1 MSEERAETGSVDPV
15 DPVDPVE
22 STESVELAEPAP
34 VESVRRDEPG
44 GSAEPSQVGAAAGS
58 DRPEEATA
66 AGTPNGSDG
75 LTPGDSPDQPATDTD
90 GTDEGKASDAPVK
103 PGRRPI
109 AARTV
114 QAGVL
119 ISVLFAL
126 LGFGLVVQVRTNS
139 STSGIAS
146 ARQDDLVRILDDL
159 SSREDRLRQQ
169 IASLQAARR
178 DLSSSGDKAS
188 AALAE
193 ARNRS
198 TTLGILAGTVAAT
211 GPGVRLTINDPGN
224 RLDAEDLL
232 DAVEELRAAGAE
244 AFQVGSVRI
253 GMSSAFTDHEGVIL
267 VDGTPLTAP
276 YVIIALGDPGT
287 LATALN
293 IPGGVVASARNAGA
307 EALVT
312 QRDRLVISAL
322 RPLTAPE
329 YASPA
334 PDKNGD

>member
-1 MSEERAETGSVDPV
+1 MSDQHPGTEPLEPTDPAEQSDPTVPAERADPGK
-15 DPVDPVE
+15 PPE
-22 STESVELAEPAP
+22 PAEPT
-34 VESVRRDEPG
+34 EPT
-44 GSAEPSQVGAAAGS
+44 EP
-58 DRPEEATA
+58 TA
-66 AGTPNGSDG
+66 DPD
-75 LTPGDSPDQPATDTD
+75 LVPDQAASATDPPPAND
-90 GTDEGKASDAPVK
+90 HGTGLSRTRAII
-103 PGRRPI
+103 GRG
-109 AARTV
+109 V
-114 QAGVL
+114 QASVL
-119 ISVLFAL
+119 IGVLFAL
-126 LGFGLVVQVRTNS
+126 LGFGLAVQVRTNS
-139 STSGIAS
+139 STSGLAT

-193 ARNRS
+193 ARVRS

-211 GPGVRLTINDPGN
+211 GPGIRLTINDPGN

-232 DAVEELRAAGAE
+232 DAVQELRAAGAE
-244 AFQVGSVRI
+244 AFQVGPVRI
-253 GMSSAFTDHEGVIL
+253 GMSSAFTDRDGTVL
-267 VDGTPLTAP
+267 LDGTPLDSP

-293 IPGGVVASARNAGA
+293 IPGGVVASVRNAGA

-312 QRDRLVISAL
+312 QRDRLVVSAL
-322 RPLTAPE
+322 RPLTTPR

-334 PDKNGD
+334 PGPTGD